1 MQEINLTQVPL
12 PQLSQLKNQLDQE
25 VQFLSSSILQLKAVQ
40 QKFVSSKELLSKLA
54 PENDGKETLVPL
66 TPSLYVP
73 GRLTRIDSVL
83 LDIGTGYFAEKTIE
97 EAQSYFQRK
106 IEYLAKQIEDVQ
118 PSLLEK
124 QKTREGTLT
133 L

>member
-1 MQEINLTQVPL
+1 MILT
-12 PQLSQLKNQLDQE
+12 
-25 VQFLSSSILQLKAVQ
+25 
-40 QKFVSSKELLSKLA
+40 
-54 PENDGKETLVPL
+54 
-66 TPSLYVP
+66 
-73 GRLTRIDSVL
+73 ID
-83 LDIGTGYFAEKTIE
+83 EQTIE

>member
-1 MQEINLTQVPL
+1 
-12 PQLSQLKNQLDQE
+12 
-25 VQFLSSSILQLKAVQ
+25 
-40 QKFVSSKELLSKLA
+40 
-54 PENDGKETLVPL
+54 
-66 TPSLYVP
+66 
-73 GRLTRIDSVL
+73 LTRIDSVL

-124 QKTREGTLT
+124 QKTREVVFSVLQTKMQQLAAQSKT
-133 L
+133 TSS